1 MQNAR
6 SLMMMMMTMI
16 VVTCIYKYDDDD
28 DDDDDLQVHG
38 QRLPGWHLSGRHR
51 TVGKGVSGYH

>member
-1 MQNAR
+1 
-6 SLMMMMMTMI
+6 MMMMMTMI
-16 VVTCIYKYDDDD
+16 VVTCIYKYDDDDD

>member
-1 MQNAR
+1 
-6 SLMMMMMTMI
+6 MMMMTMI
-16 VVTCIYKYDDDD
+16 VVTCIYKYDDDDDD

>member
-6 SLMMMMMTMI
+6 SLIMMMMTMI
-16 VVTCIYKYDDDD
+16 VVTCIYKYDDD

>member
-16 VVTCIYKYDDDD
+16 VVTCIYKYDDD